1 MKRQFLN
8 LMALASLMKNLSK
21 KLDRVLELLAEPKKA
36 KPPEI
41 YRDADYVMD
50 RVGIS
55 RRTLGRCQGAGMIKP
70 CGIEGRRRLFSDED
84 VEQFHREYR
93 SL

>member
-55 RRTLGRCQGAGMIKP
+55 RRTLARLQELGIIKAGRFN
-70 CGIEGRRRLFSDED
+70 GRQRLFRDED
-84 VEQFHREYR
+84 VERLRREYR
-93 SL
+93 S